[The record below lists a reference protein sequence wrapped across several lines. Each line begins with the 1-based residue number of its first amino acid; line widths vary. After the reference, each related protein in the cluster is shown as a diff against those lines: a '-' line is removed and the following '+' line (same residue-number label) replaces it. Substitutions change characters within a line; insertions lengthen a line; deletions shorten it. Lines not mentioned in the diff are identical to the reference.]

1 MVEKRTLVFVVLAA
15 TIWAAS
21 ASAFTGYYYLQ
32 NSIKTEQLGSTQNSL
47 NEIAANYSI
56 ATNKYDSLLSE
67 YALLRSNYSYF
78 MSSDYATLM
87 PPLETLITD
96 LGKNYSTLLLMQEDM
111 NKTYSQLLSDY
122 NALLEKGNVTKA
134 DFGNMLSECYN
145 LLSLSALRE
154 LSLTL
159 SEATTLSVNIE
170 IDYGN
175 GTMEWHNETQA
186 PAGQTLF
193 GIMQNIAVINYSY
206 YAFTEP
212 GHVLID
218 SINNITKYT
227 DPSYP
232 RGYSWIWYYYSDSN
246 KMWLN
251 GPVGCD
257 AWLLKNDGVYKW
269 SYEPWSYP

>member
-1 MVEKRTLVFVVLAA
+1 MRKMGMNGGNFKTGRLARRHLSPSPSP
-15 TIWAAS
+15 TKGGEHRVGFYHNICLERQICIQ
-21 ASAFTGYYYLQ
+21 AFKE
-32 NSIKTEQLGSTQNSL
+32 NR
-47 NEIAANYSI
+47 
-56 ATNKYDSLLSE
+56 LS
-67 YALLRSNYSYF
+67 
-78 MSSDYATLM
+78 
-87 PPLETLITD
+87 
-96 LGKNYSTLLLMQEDM
+96 
-111 NKTYSQLLSDY
+111 
-122 NALLEKGNVTKA
+122 
-134 DFGNMLSECYN
+134 
-145 LLSLSALRE
+145 
-154 LSLTL
+154 
-159 SEATTLSVNIE
+159 TTLSVNIE

-218 SINNITKYT
+218 SINNVTKYT
-227 DPSYP
+227 DPSYVS
-232 RGYSWIWYYYSDSN
+232 GYSWIWYYYSDSA

-269 SYEPWSYP
+269 SYELWSYP

>member
-1 MVEKRTLVFVVLAA
+1 VLAA

-21 ASAFTGYYYLQ
+21 ASAFAGYYYLQ
-32 NSIKTEQLGSTQNSL
+32 NSINKEQLGSTQNSL
-47 NEIAANYSI
+47 NEIASNYSI
-56 ATNKYDSLLSE
+56 VTNKYDSLLSE

-78 MSSDYATLM
+78 MSNDYITLM

-96 LGKNYSTLLLMQEDM
+96 LGKNYSALLLMQEDM

-122 NALLEKGNVTKA
+122 NALLGKGNVTKA
-134 DFGNMLSECYN
+134 DFGDMLNECYN

-154 LSLTL
+154 LSFTL

-218 SINNITKYT
+218 SINNVTKYT
-227 DPSYP
+227 DPSYVS
-232 RGYSWIWYYYSDSN
+232 GYSWIWYYYSDSA

-269 SYEPWSYP
+269 SYELWSYP

>member
-32 NSIKTEQLGSTQNSL
+32 NSINAEQLGGTQNSL
-47 NEIAANYSI
+47 NEIASNYSI
-56 ATNKYDSLLSE
+56 VTDKYDLLLSE

-78 MSSDYATLM
+78 MSGDYTTLM
-87 PPLETLITD
+87 PSLKTLVTE
-96 LGKNYSTLLLMQEDM
+96 LGKNYSALLLMQEDM
-111 NKTYSQLLSDY
+111 NTTYSQLISDY

-134 DFGNMLSECYN
+134 DFGDMLGACYN
-145 LLSLSALRE
+145 LLSLCALRE
-154 LSLTL
+154 LSFTL

-175 GTMEWHNETQA
+175 GTMEWHNETQTL
-186 PAGQTLF
+186 AGQTLF
-193 GIMQNIAVINYSY
+193 GITQNIAVINYSY

-218 SINNITKYT
+218 SINNVRKYT
-227 DPSYP
+227 DPSYSS
-232 RGYSWIWYYYSDSN
+232 GYSWIWYYYSDSN

-257 AWLLKNDGVYKW
+257 AWLLKNDGVYRW
-269 SYEPWSYP
+269 SYELWSYP

>member
-1 MVEKRTLVFVVLAA
+1 LVEKRTLVFVVLAA

-21 ASAFTGYYYLQ
+21 ASAFAGYYSLQ
-32 NSIKTEQLGSTQNSL
+32 NSINIEQLGSTQNSL
-47 NEIAANYSI
+47 NEIASNYSI
-56 ATNKYDSLLSE
+56 VTDKYNLLLSE
-67 YALLRSNYSYF
+67 YALLRSNYSF
-78 MSSDYATLM
+78 FTSSDYAILL

-96 LGKNYSTLLLMQEDM
+96 LGKNYNALLLMQEDM
-111 NKTYSQLLSDY
+111 NKTYGQLMSDY
-122 NALLEKGNVTKA
+122 SALLEKGNVTKA
-134 DFGNMLSECYN
+134 DFGNMLGGCYD
-145 LLSLSALRE
+145 LLSLCALRE
-154 LSLTL
+154 LSFTL
-159 SEATTLSVNIE
+159 SEATTLSVNVE

-218 SINNITKYT
+218 SINNVTTYT
-227 DPSYP
+227 DPSYAS
-232 RGYSWIWYYYSDSN
+232 GYSWIWYYYRDSN

-257 AWLLKNDGVYKW
+257 AWLLKNDGVYRW
-269 SYEPWSYP
+269 SYESWSYP